1 MKLNSMVDPDRI
13 RLLILLPGVQLFG
26 QEQAL
31 IGLARLLRTRGIES
45 RFLLHAGWGNP
56 LAEQLEKEKFDYS
69 LLPMG
74 TLWSIRLM
82 LTEPM
87 SQVGNL
93 WSAMRTTVALRRIMK
108 QENFSH
114 IVLGNSTFALY
125 LLPALF
131 NKKIAVVYR
140 HGDEPT
146 LHSWFHRWMTRIL
159 FSRSDRHVTNCWYI
173 AKSILSLFPDA
184 DPVVIYNTPARLEP
198 SESNECATPGAD
210 NGAPALRRL
219 LYVGQVAEH
228 KGILVL
234 LEAFRLL
241 APEFPDVV
249 LDIVGEI
256 PGVGACRPLHVANSL
271 NAAVADY
278 PDRIFHHGHQND
290 VSAYYQRAHLHICP
304 SIWQDPSPNVIFE
317 AKQYGLPSVVF
328 NVGGVPEL
336 VAHREDGFICQ
347 NISASELAAGIRCF
361 LADESL
367 RTQAALSARQSIGNK
382 FGNQRFI
389 EQWLEVLRTTGCVAQ
404 NA

>member
-1 MKLNSMVDPDRI
+1 MVDPDRI

-45 RFLLHAGWGNP
+45 RFLLHAGWGNL
-56 LAEQLEKEKFDYS
+56 LADQLAKEKFDFS
-69 LLPMG
+69 FLPLG

-87 SQVGNL
+87 SQAGNL
-93 WSAMRTTVALRRIMK
+93 WSVMKSTVALGRIMK
-108 QENFSH
+108 QEHFSH
-114 IVLGNSTFALY
+114 IVLGNSTFAIY

-131 NKKIAVVYR
+131 YKKIAVVYR

-146 LHSWFHRWMTRIL
+146 VHSWYHRWMTRIL
-159 FSRSDRHVTNCWYI
+159 FSRTDRHVTNCRYI
-173 AKSILSLFPDA
+173 ARSILNLFPDA
-184 DPVVIYNTPARLEP
+184 DPVVIYNTPARLKP
-198 SESNECATPGAD
+198 SESNVSAALNAD
-210 NGAPALRRL
+210 NDAPLLRRL

-228 KGILVL
+228 KGILFL

-256 PGVGACRPLHVANSL
+256 PGVGACRPLHISTSL
-271 NAAVADY
+271 NAATADY
-278 PDRIFHHGHQND
+278 PDRVFHHGHQND
-290 VSAYYQRAHLHICP
+290 VSMYYQRAHLHVCP
-304 SIWQDPSPNVIFE
+304 SIWQDPSPNVILE
-317 AKQYGLPSVVF
+317 AKQHGLPTVVF

-336 VAHREDGFICQ
+336 VMHREDGFICQ
-347 NISASELAAGIRCF
+347 NISAAELAAGIRYY
-361 LADESL
+361 LADERL
-367 RTQAALSARQSIGNK
+367 RVQAALSARQSIENS

-389 EQWLEVLRTTGCVAQ
+389 EQWLEVLQTTGCVPQ